1 LTWINRRRAIAVME
15 VRKQS
20 VLFIAIFNGISIHL
34 ADAPLRHER
43 S

>member
-20 VLFIAIFNGISIHL
+20 VLFNGISIHL